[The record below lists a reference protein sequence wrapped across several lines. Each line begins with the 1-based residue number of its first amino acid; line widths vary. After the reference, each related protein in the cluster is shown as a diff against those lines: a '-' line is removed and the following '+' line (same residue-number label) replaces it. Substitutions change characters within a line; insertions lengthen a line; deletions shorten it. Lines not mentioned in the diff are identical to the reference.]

1 MMSQH
6 FHIYLVFIIT
16 IVCYPHSSAHF
27 YRRDMYRLYAV
38 SFHRKTRYETDY
50 VVH

>member
-6 FHIYLVFIIT
+6 FYIYLVFIIT
-16 IVCYPHSSAHF
+16 IVCYPHSIAHF
-27 YRRDMYRLYAV
+27 YRAV
-38 SFHRKTRYETDY
+38 SFHRKNRYETDY